1 MPKLAMTG
9 AELFP
14 LSNELPTYG
23 RTRLLATAYPRVEKG
38 GLAVIAVQEVP
49 LDEVAIT
56 LVPSPTAIHNDP
68 FHAIPHPIS
77 NRVVALIVQ
86 LVPFVEL
93 KIEAKVPPTVLPTA
107 THKDPFHA
115 TW

>member
-1 MPKLAMTG
+1 MPKLAITG

-14 LSNELPTYG
+14 LSNELPTLG
-23 RTRLLATAYPRVEKG
+23 RTRLLAIPYPRVEKG
-38 GLAVIAVQEVP
+38 GLTVIAFQEVP
-49 LDEVAIT
+49 SDEVAIV
-56 LVPSPTAIHNDP
+56 LVASPTATHNDP
-68 FHAIPHPIS
+68 FHATPHPIS

-93 KIEAKVPPTVLPTA
+93 KIEARLPPTVLPTA
-107 THKDPFHA
+107 THNDPFHA